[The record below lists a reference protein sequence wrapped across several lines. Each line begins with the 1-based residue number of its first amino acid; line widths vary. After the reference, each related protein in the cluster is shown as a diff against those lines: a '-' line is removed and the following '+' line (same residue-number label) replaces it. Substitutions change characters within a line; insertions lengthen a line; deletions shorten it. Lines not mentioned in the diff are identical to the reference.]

1 MITSK
6 TNPRIKNIVKLAKA
20 SERKQQNLFVVE
32 GFREIDR
39 AIASGYTLKEL
50 FFCSELFHNKAW
62 INSIN
67 TLSSFVAEVSS
78 DVFARI
84 AYREQSDG
92 LLALFEP
99 KNLTLENVKLNHN
112 PLIIVLESVEK
123 PGNLGAVLRTADAA
137 AVDAVIVC
145 DPRTDIYNPN
155 TIRSSL
161 GCVFSLH
168 TVTANSS
175 DTINWLR
182 DNNIRILATSLEA
195 SIPYTQADFT
205 SPTALIMGTE
215 ATGLSALWTN
225 IADQKI
231 IIPMRGIADSLNIS
245 VSTAIVVFEAIRQRN
260 I

>member
-6 TNPRIKNIVKLAKA
+6 TNPRIKNIAKLAKA

-32 GFREIDR
+32 GYREIDR
-39 AIASGYTLKEL
+39 AIASGYKLKEL
-50 FFCSELFHNKAW
+50 FFCNELFQNKAW
-62 INSIN
+62 INSIIA
-67 TLSSFVAEVSS
+67 LSSFVEEVSS
-78 DVFARI
+78 DVFAKI

-92 LLALFEP
+92 LLALFES
-99 KNLTLENVKLNHN
+99 KNLSLENVKLCHN

-161 GCVFSLH
+161 GCVFSVP

-175 DTINWLR
+175 ETIHWLL
-182 DNNIRILATSLEA
+182 NNRIRIVATSLEA

-205 SPTALIMGTE
+205 LPTALIMGTE
-215 ATGLSALWTN
+215 ATGLSAQWTE
-225 IADQKI
+225 IADQNI

-245 VSTAIVVFEAIRQRN
+245 VSTAIVLFEALRQRE
-260 I
+260 